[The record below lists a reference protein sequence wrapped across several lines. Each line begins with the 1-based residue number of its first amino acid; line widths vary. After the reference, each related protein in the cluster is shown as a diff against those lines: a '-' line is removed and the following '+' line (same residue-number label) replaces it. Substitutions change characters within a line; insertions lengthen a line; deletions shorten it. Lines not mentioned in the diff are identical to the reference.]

1 VRSLSYNSE
10 SYDGSKII
18 KSSVHGSIPHHE
30 RNNTSLHNARS
41 VRPEVY
47 PPSAAP
53 EATRV
58 SKGERTCEI
67 I

>member
-1 VRSLSYNSE
+1 MA
-10 SYDGSKII
+10 
-18 KSSVHGSIPHHE
+18 SSQIGKDAPVHGSIPHHE
-30 RNNTSLHNARS
+30 RESTRLRLVLS

-58 SKGERTCEI
+58 SKGERKY
-67 I
+67 